1 MKELTV
7 TLKPYDYDIQDK
19 VFSTLFCNVAVREDG
34 LTEVPA
40 ASYQLVASALEYILW
55 ELSDPKD
62 IETVKRARG
71 IVEGLRDRQKCREWD
86 RKRA

>member
-19 VFSTLFCNVAVREDG
+19 VFSTLFCNVADRDDG

-40 ASYQLVASALEYILW
+40 ASYQLVVSALEYILW
-55 ELSDPKD
+55 ELSVSKD
-62 IETVKRARG
+62 RETVKRARE